1 MPETVVDVLKE
12 LYKIQEVMY
21 EFSGEVYL
29 FGYFRPMGLDRPRR
43 YLKKVIQSVNES
55 ADRKLPDI
63 RIHDLRHSHASYL
76 INNMRDQYS
85 VYDVAKR
92 LGDTVDTVLDT
103 YAHWFKDADR
113 KLVESIDNQTGINER
128 QTDFSQLI
136 ELKKLLDMG
145 VITSADY
152 DAKKRQILGI

>member
-1 MPETVVDVLKE
+1 MQKLISEYNREHDEPL
-12 LYKIQEVMY
+12 
-21 EFSGEVYL
+21 
-29 FGYFRPMGLDRPRR
+29 PML
-43 YLKKVIQSVNES
+43 
-55 ADRKLPDI
+55 

-103 YAHWFKDADR
+103 YAHWFKDADK
-113 KLVESIDNQTGINER
+113 KLVSVLDSGAEEPNGGYSE
-128 QTDFSQLI
+128 LI

-145 VITSADY
+145 VIASSDY
-152 DAKKRQILGI
+152 DAKKRLILGI

>member
-1 MPETVVDVLKE
+1 
-12 LYKIQEVMY
+12 
-21 EFSGEVYL
+21 
-29 FGYFRPMGLDRPRR
+29 
-43 YLKKVIQSVNES
+43 
-55 ADRKLPDI
+55 
-63 RIHDLRHSHASYL
+63 
-76 INNMRDQYS
+76 MRDRYS

-103 YAHWFKDADR
+103 YAHWFRDADR

-136 ELKKLLDMG
+136 ELKKLLDIG

-152 DAKKRQILGI
+152 DAKKRQVLGI

>member
-1 MPETVVDVLKE
+1 MKE
-12 LYKIQEVMY
+12 LYKMQEVMY
-21 EFSGEVYL
+21 GFGGEVYL

-43 YLKKVIQSVNES
+43 YLKKVIQTVNEN
-55 ADRKLPDI
+55 AERKLPDI

-113 KLVESIDNQTGINER
+113 KLEGRTDPTG
-128 QTDFSQLI
+128 DPGF
-136 ELKKLLDMG
+136 
-145 VITSADY
+145 
-152 DAKKRQILGI
+152 

>member
-1 MPETVVDVLKE
+1 MYIKGFDKELKCRGMQFEVGKTYETGASDDQLECCTETVIHFCESLRDVHRYYICL
-12 LYKIQEVMY
+12 LYT
-21 EFSGEVYL
+21 S
-29 FGYFRPMGLDRPRR
+29 
-43 YLKKVIQSVNES
+43 
-55 ADRKLPDI
+55 
-63 RIHDLRHSHASYL
+63 
-76 INNMRDQYS
+76 DQYS

-103 YAHWFKDADR
+103 YAHWFKDADK
-113 KLVESIDNQTGINER
+113 KLVESIDNQTGTNER

>member
-1 MPETVVDVLKE
+1 MADGQAAPAFPKSNSEYNATHDDQL
-12 LYKIQEVMY
+12 
-21 EFSGEVYL
+21 
-29 FGYFRPMGLDRPRR
+29 PMLRM
-43 YLKKVIQSVNES
+43 
-55 ADRKLPDI
+55 
-63 RIHDLRHSHASYL
+63 HDLRHSHASYL
-76 INNMRDQYS
+76 INNMRNQYS

-113 KLVESIDNQTGINER
+113 KLVAAIDGQTSTRER

-152 DAKKRQILGI
+152 DAKKRQVLGI